1 MFKKVIDTYRDGG
14 WSALSDK
21 AYYVY
26 CYAIEAHVRPRVAME
41 ETLIELNGVEVPV
54 RRSLAD
60 RYLPFYTPAVP
71 IRSDPTYE
79 ADEIDAIRRYVEPGD
94 HVVVVGGGLGVTTT
108 AAAKAAGK
116 SGRVTVF
123 EPSSTALQ
131 ICQRTVEHNGITD
144 QVHIEQASIG
154 APQNSCF
161 TYSPQEDMRRVPYS
175 EMPDADVYEMD
186 CEGEEL
192 PIIRN
197 MTILPRVM
205 LVETH
210 GNHDDVVAA
219 LEAHGYR
226 IDSVIDERGARGAD
240 RTHIRAQQGRHRT

>member
-1 MFKKVIDTYRDGG
+1 MLRKVIDTYRSGG
-14 WSALSDK
+14 VSALSDK

-26 CYAIEAHVRPRVAME
+26 CYVIEAHIRPQTSFREVV
-41 ETLIELNGVEVPV
+41 IELNDVEVPV
-54 RRSLAD
+54 HRSAVD
-60 RYLPFYTPAVP
+60 RYLPCYEPAVP
-71 IRSDPTYE
+71 INSDPDYE
-79 ADEIDAIRRYVEPGD
+79 ADEIDAIRQYVEAGD

-108 AAAKAAGK
+108 VAARAAGQH
-116 SGRVTVF
+116 GRITVF
-123 EPSSTALQ
+123 EPSSTALE
-131 ICQRTVEHNGITD
+131 ICQRTVEHNGIAVR
-144 QVHIEQASIG
+144 VHVEQASIG

-161 TYSPQEDMRRVPYS
+161 TYSPQEDLRRVAYS

-197 MTILPRVM
+197 MTIRPRVM

-210 GNHDDVVAA
+210 GNHDEVVAA

-226 IDSVIDERGARGAD
+226 IDSVIDERKTRGAD
-240 RTHIRAQQGRHRT
+240 RTHVRAVL

>member
-1 MFKKVIDTYRDGG
+1 MFKKIIDTYRDGG

-26 CYAIEAHVRPRVAME
+26 CYVIEAYVRPRVAME
-41 ETLIELNGVEVPV
+41 ETVIELSGVEVPV
-54 RRSLAD
+54 YRSSAD
-60 RYLPFYTPAVP
+60 RYLPFYAPAVP
-71 IRSDPTYE
+71 IRSDAAYE
-79 ADEIDAIRRYVEPGD
+79 ADEIDAIREYVEPGD

-108 AAAKAAGK
+108 AAARAAGE

-123 EPSSTALQ
+123 EPSSTALK
-131 ICQRTVEHNGITD
+131 ICQRTVEHNGIAGR
-144 QVHIEQASIG
+144 VHIEQASIG

-161 TYSPQEDMRRVPYS
+161 TYSPQEDMRRVSYG
-175 EMPDADVYEMD
+175 EMPSADVYEMD

-197 MTILPRVM
+197 MTIRPRVM

-210 GNHDDVVAA
+210 GNHDEVVAA
-219 LEAHGYR
+219 LESHGYR
-226 IDSVIDERGARGAD
+226 IDSLIDEREARGAD
-240 RTHIRAQQGRHRT
+240 RTHIRAVYNL